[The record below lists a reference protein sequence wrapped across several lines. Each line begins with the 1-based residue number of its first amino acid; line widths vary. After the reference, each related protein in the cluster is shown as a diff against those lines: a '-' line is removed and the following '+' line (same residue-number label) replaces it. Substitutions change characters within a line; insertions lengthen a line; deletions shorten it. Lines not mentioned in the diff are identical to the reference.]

1 MFGEEFVIEG
11 MSAIDNS
18 TQQRNALNGV
28 RWVLIAVCAAL
39 ILFSGNMAGRLGF
52 AVLLLLAIIV
62 GRYTSRRRTTVLEHE
77 PENLPGTPPKPSEP
91 ELPRREAG
99 Q

>member
-1 MFGEEFVIEG
+1 MFGEEFVIED
-11 MSAIDNS
+11 MRATDDA
-18 TQQRNALNGV
+18 TQLRNGLNGV

-52 AVLLLLAIIV
+52 TALLVLAIIV
-62 GRYTSRRRTTVLEHE
+62 GRYTSRRRATLLEHE
-77 PENLPGTPPKPSEP
+77 PEQLPSTEAPPSEP